1 MFKFLNTGLMKRILF
16 SKVRETFSLIIFVA
30 LFSILGS
37 CQKNTELDNPGGN
50 PGGTPGPGTNEVFI
64 SGSAFTPSSITV
76 AANTT
81 ITWTNKDSAPHTVTS
96 NSGAFNSGTINA
108 NGTFSHTFTVAGTYP
123 YHCALHA
130 SMTASV
136 IAN

>member
-1 MFKFLNTGLMKRILF
+1 MFKFLNTGLVKRISF

-37 CQKNTELDNPGGN
+37 CQKNTELDNPGGT

>member
-1 MFKFLNTGLMKRILF
+1 MFNLLNTGLMKRISF
-16 SKVRETFSLIIFVA
+16 SKVSETFPLVIFVA
-30 LFSILGS
+30 LFSILSS
-37 CQKNTELDNPGGN
+37 CQENTDLNNPGGN

-108 NGTFSHTFTVAGTYP
+108 NGTFSHTFTAAGTYP